1 MPRRRRAGEILLDGV
16 PMHSATPAAAQAAG
30 VSTVYQDLALAAQ
43 RDVVANFFM
52 GREIISSGWL
62 PRRIGWLDTRAMS
75 AHAESELAR
84 LRTRLPDVHAVAMD
98 LSGGQR
104 QALAIAR
111 AAAWTSKVLLL
122 DEPTS
127 ALGVEQH
134 DQVLDLIR
142 TVRDDG
148 MAVLFVSHQMPDV
161 LAVCDRAVVLRLGAL
176 AATLSADQLNAET
189 LVGYITGARDAD
201 TATATT
207 REPGEQAMTTS
218 KDASRVAQA
227 TPAEGT
233 AWAARYLKRGHTLA
247 QNLWIGGPLI
257 ALIIG
262 FSIWSPYFLTRANW
276 LNTSSTA
283 TEVLLLAVGETFVI
297 CSGGIDLSVGAI
309 LGCSGT
315 AGAWVM
321 AHGFAATAG
330 AAPLTVCVGFGV
342 TLLVGA
348 AFGLL
353 NGLLIAW
360 AFVPPFVVTLGTL
373 GIATGLGYLLN
384 NGQEISNI
392 PSSVTT
398 IGNTNLGGWVPV
410 PVAVTA
416 AIAIWCGLLLAKTR
430 SAPTR

>member
-1 MPRRRRAGEILLDGV
+1 MSGRLAVRDLSKHYGGVHALRGVSLQVSAGEVVGLVGDNGAGKSTLLRILAGATAPSGGEILLDGV
-16 PMHSATPAAAQAAG
+16 PMHFATPAAAQAAG

-201 TATATT
+201 TAT
-207 REPGEQAMTTS
+207 S
-218 KDASRVAQA
+218 DDS
-227 TPAEGT
+227 
-233 AWAARYLKRGHTLA
+233 
-247 QNLWIGGPLI
+247 
-257 ALIIG
+257 
-262 FSIWSPYFLTRANW
+262 
-276 LNTSSTA
+276 
-283 TEVLLLAVGETFVI
+283 
-297 CSGGIDLSVGAI
+297 
-309 LGCSGT
+309 
-315 AGAWVM
+315 
-321 AHGFAATAG
+321 
-330 AAPLTVCVGFGV
+330 
-342 TLLVGA
+342 
-348 AFGLL
+348 
-353 NGLLIAW
+353 
-360 AFVPPFVVTLGTL
+360 
-373 GIATGLGYLLN
+373 
-384 NGQEISNI
+384 
-392 PSSVTT
+392 
-398 IGNTNLGGWVPV
+398 
-410 PVAVTA
+410 
-416 AIAIWCGLLLAKTR
+416 
-430 SAPTR
+430 